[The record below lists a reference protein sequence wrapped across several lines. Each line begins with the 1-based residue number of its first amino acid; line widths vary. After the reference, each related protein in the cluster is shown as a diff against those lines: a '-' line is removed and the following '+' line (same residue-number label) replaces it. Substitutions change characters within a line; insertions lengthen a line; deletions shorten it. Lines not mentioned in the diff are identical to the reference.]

1 MKRRIPPIEPDLM
14 PIDLRFR
21 LNHLYQG
28 PNAPFLYAAD
38 AGLFADAG
46 FAVRFIE
53 GFSSSQVARALA
65 ADEADAGFGDVS
77 SVFELALR
85 SGAAAVACLMPIYT
99 RSPCCLGY
107 LPRPQPLALG
117 DLDGA
122 TLAGPDGDTS
132 ARLLPL
138 LLNLNGLG
146 QVQYRYLAVTP
157 AEPDQ
162 LVAERRVLAATC
174 FDSTLKFAMRARG
187 FDSSDLRFL
196 YFADAGLDIHSAAL
210 VCTTAMLAEWPEIG
224 PRLATATRE
233 AWSACLAD
241 PELGVAAVM
250 RRNSALDPAIVR
262 DHLVW
267 VLDHQVFPG
276 GQTVMAFELSDRRLA
291 ATLDA
296 ASFTTGIEVEDR
308 PWFIRAI
315 CGMLA

>member
-1 MKRRIPPIEPDLM
+1 M
-14 PIDLRFR
+14 PVDLRFR

-28 PNAPFLYAAD
+28 PNAPFLHAAD

-46 FAVRFIE
+46 MAVRFIE

-65 ADEADAGFGDVS
+65 AGEADAGFGDVS
-77 SVFELALR
+77 STFEMALR
-85 SGAAAVACLMPIYT
+85 SGAAAVACLLPVYA

-107 LPRPQPLALG
+107 LPRPRPLALA
-117 DLDGA
+117 DLAGA

-138 LLNLNGLG
+138 LLARNGLG
-146 QVQYRYLAVTP
+146 QVRYGYLAVEP
-157 AEPDQ
+157 AERDR

-187 FDSSDLRFL
+187 HDSSDLRFL

-210 VCTTAMLAEWPEIG
+210 VCTTALLAEQPGLG
-224 PRLATATRE
+224 PRLAAVTRE
-233 AWSACLAD
+233 AWAACRAD

-250 RRNSALDPAIVR
+250 RRNPALDPAIVR

-267 VLDHQVFPG
+267 VLDRQAFPG
-276 GQTVMAFELSDRRLA
+276 GAPAPAFDPADPRLA

-296 ASFTTGIEVEDR
+296 AVFTTGVDVPDR
-308 PWFIRAI
+308 AAFIREI
-315 CGMLA
+315 CGGLAS